1 MKINPA
7 LSKIVWWSTCSIA
20 LLPVAPNAVN
30 SICMMAWVALMLTYT
45 LVGSKKK
52 NPTQQIRRSPRM
64 FLLFGGNFIF
74 LAISLLYSVDRQQGL
89 SFLVQELPMLLFPF
103 CFFLLDLP
111 PDDGKDSL
119 LEKVFM
125 TFWIAT
131 LLMTGWIF
139 YNYWKLDLFGEILK
153 ASSFNT
159 ILRET
164 AEKVTDKH
172 PEYLSLY
179 LVFAIFLAA
188 RQLFRNSHALMKIIY
203 GLSIAVF
210 IFLLLLLAS
219 RGPILSLL
227 AATVMVTFLQIRNK
241 LLKLFVPLSLAAG
254 LLLLIRFTPS
264 IYSRVLETRNTAF
277 VPPVGVHYNS
287 TNVRAGIYQCAFE
300 LIGQHPFLGIG
311 VGSDRSMLMACY
323 AQFNTEA
330 YQKTFYNTHNQYV
343 NFWLLSGV
351 LPFLLFLGSL
361 VYTMACNVRTKNYVL
376 IFFSVVMCLSFLSE
390 NVLSRQA
397 GVVFYYFFICLM
409 MRQTQQRERLAAQV
423 KP

>member
-1 MKINPA
+1 MKINLT
-7 LSKIVWWSTCSIA
+7 LSDIVLWSTCSIA
-20 LLPVAPNAVN
+20 LLPVAPNALN
-30 SICMMAWVALMLTYT
+30 SICMMLWVALVLTYT
-45 LVGSKKK
+45 FLNSKKK
-52 NPTQQIRRSPRM
+52 GSLQRIRRSPEM

-74 LAISLLYSVDRQQGL
+74 FTISLLYSIDRQQGL
-89 SFLVQELPMLLFPF
+89 AFLVQELPMLLFPF
-103 CFFLLDLP
+103 CFFLLNL
-111 PDDGKDSL
+111 PDDDKDGL
-119 LEKVFM
+119 LEKVFL
-125 TFWIAT
+125 TFWFAT

-139 YNYWKLDLFGEILK
+139 YNYWKLDLFREVLK

-172 PEYLSLY
+172 PEYISLY

-188 RQLFRNSHALMKIIY
+188 RQLIRVRRTIPKIIY
-203 GLSIAVF
+203 GLSIAFF

-227 AATVMVTFLQIRNK
+227 VATVMVTFLQIRNK
-241 LLKLFVPLSLAAG
+241 TLKLLVPLSLAGG

-264 IYSRVLETRNTAF
+264 IYSRILETKNTAF
-277 VPPVGVHYNS
+277 LPPVGVHYNS
-287 TNVRAGIYQCAFE
+287 TNIRAGIYQCAAE
-300 LIGQHPFLGIG
+300 LIRQHPLLGVG

-323 AQFNTEA
+323 AHFNTEA

-351 LPFLLFLGSL
+351 LPLLLFLGSL
-361 VYTMACNVRTKNYVL
+361 AYTIACNVRTKNYVL
-376 IFFSVVMCLSFLSE
+376 IFFSIVMCISFFSE

-409 MRQTQQRERLAAQV
+409 MRYTQQKDRLTVQV